1 MNTSSFH
8 IPTLTKLNKLL
19 IIALAVLFILTS
31 LLQSTSNIFLS
42 SVFGLSLDGLLSGK
56 IFQVLTYPLFA
67 RNILELLF
75 DSMIIWFIG
84 SDLESLWGDKRYLSF
99 LLSVVLG
106 SSFFYLIASSL
117 VDPAIVL
124 SGPSI
129 IGLGMCLAFGVLYP
143 DRIMYFL
150 FFPVKARYF
159 VLILIAM
166 SMYNGFF
173 SPKGILAWGQLGAFA
188 SAWAWMVYQSKNS
201 GGGGKRKI
209 RSKHLQL
216 VKESEAKKDKITYH

>member
-8 IPTLTKLNKLL
+8 IPTLTKINKFLV
-19 IIALAVLFILTS
+19 ISLAVIFILTS
-31 LLQSTSNIFLS
+31 ILQSTSNIYLS
-42 SVFGLSLDGLLSGK
+42 SVFGLSIEGLLSGK

-75 DSMIIWFIG
+75 DSMVIWFIG
-84 SDLESLWGDKRYLSF
+84 SDLENLWGEKRYISF
-99 LLSVVLG
+99 LLSVVIG
-106 SSFFYLIASSL
+106 SSLFYLIASSI
-117 VDPAIVL
+117 VDPEIVL

-129 IGLGMCLAFGVLYP
+129 LGLGMCLAFGVLYP

-150 FFPVKARYF
+150 FFPVKSRYF

-166 SMYNGFF
+166 SMYNGLF

-188 SAWAWMVYQSKNS
+188 SAWAWMVYQSKKSGS
-201 GGGGKRKI
+201 GGTRKT

-216 VKESEAKKDKITYH
+216 VKDSEAKKDKITYH